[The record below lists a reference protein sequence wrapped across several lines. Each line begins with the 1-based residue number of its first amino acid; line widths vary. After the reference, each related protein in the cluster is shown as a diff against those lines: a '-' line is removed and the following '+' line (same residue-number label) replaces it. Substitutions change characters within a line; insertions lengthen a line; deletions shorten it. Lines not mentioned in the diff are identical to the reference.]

1 MPNSIASEE
10 EKEWNRYWTKKRN
23 KSQLIYKAIASFYR
37 KYIIK
42 RALNHFIES
51 EFKKGAKLLHAGCGT
66 GQVDKDI
73 LLNYK
78 ITALDISREALK
90 LYKFYNGTKAEF
102 LQTSIFD
109 IPVKNSTFDG
119 VYNMGVMEHFTKE
132 DDEKILK
139 ELARVL
145 KPKGKIV
152 LFWPPK
158 YGPTVLFLNTTHFIL
173 NNILKRNIRLH
184 PEEISL
190 IESKEHV
197 KTILQKTGFKL
208 VRFYYGP
215 KDLFTH
221 CVIVANKK

>member
-1 MPNSIASEE
+1 MAKSKATNE
-10 EKEWNRYWTKKRN
+10 EKEWNKYWKRKTN
-23 KSQLIYKAIASFYR
+23 KSQLVYKLIANFYR

-42 RALNHFIES
+42 RALNFFLEN
-51 EFKKGAKLLHAGCGT
+51 EFEKGAKLLHAGCGT

-78 ITALDISREALK
+78 ITALDISGEALK
-90 LYKFYNGTKAEF
+90 LYKFYNGTKAKL

-119 VYNMGVMEHFTKE
+119 IYNMGVMEHFTKE
-132 DDEKILK
+132 EDEKILK

-158 YGPTVLFLNTTHFIL
+158 HGPTVLFLNTTHFIL
-173 NNILKRNIRLH
+173 NNVLKRNIRLH

-190 IESKEHV
+190 VKSKKHVES
-197 KTILQKTGFKL
+197 ILQKTGFKL
-208 VRFYYGP
+208 VKFYYGP

-221 CVIVANKK
+221 CVIVAKKK